1 MSLTKTPQPKS
12 TSGSAQSRAEL
23 APRTRNAL
31 AKGKLPRW
39 AVPATAAGAVILGAA
54 LSTLGGF
61 SVASFA
67 IYAALL
73 FVIGATTATGIV
85 EGARRG
91 KNALA
96 LYLIYGAFILALI
109 PLASVIYTVL
119 EKGLP
124 GMSLHFLTSS
134 MNGVTGAVDNQSVAE
149 GGPVVGGAYHALMGT
164 LLITLWATI
173 ISVPVGMLTAI
184 YLVEYSKG
192 GLLSRAITFFVDV
205 MSGIPSIVAG
215 LFAAAFFGVILGP
228 NARMGIVAA
237 VALSV
242 LMIPTVVRSTEEMLK
257 IVPNEL
263 REASYALG
271 VRRWRTI
278 LKVVIP
284 TAISGIASGVT
295 LAIARVI
302 GETAPILVTAGVA
315 SNINLN
321 VFANWMS
328 TLPTFIYYQIL
339 TPTSPTNID
348 PSIQRAWAAALL
360 LILMVMA
367 LNLVARLVA
376 SIFAPKKGR

>member
-1 MSLTKTPQPKS
+1 MSVMTSNKHSATPTPP
-12 TSGSAQSRAEL
+12 SRK
-23 APRTRNAL
+23 RNSL
-31 AKGKLPRW
+31 SKGKLPRW
-39 AVPATAAGAVILGAA
+39 AVPASAVGAIIIGAA
-54 LSTLGGF
+54 LSTLTGF
-61 SVASFA
+61 SVATFA
-67 IYAALL
+67 IYAAVL
-73 FVIGATTATGIV
+73 FVIAATVLTSVV
-85 EGARRG
+85 EGRRQG
-91 KNALA
+91 RNAMWT
-96 LYLIYGAFILALI
+96 YLIYGSFLLALI
-109 PLASVIYTVL
+109 PLASVLYTVL

-124 GMSLHFLTSS
+124 GMSSHFLFTS
-134 MNGVTGAVDNQSVAE
+134 MNGVTGAVDNQTVAD
-149 GGPVVGGAYHALMGT
+149 GTPVLGGAYHALMGT
-164 LLITLWATI
+164 LLITLWATV

-184 YLVEYSKG
+184 YLVEYGKNGPLSK
-192 GLLSRAITFFVDV
+192 AITFFVDV
-205 MSGIPSIVAG
+205 MTGIPSIVAG
-215 LFAAAFFGVILGP
+215 LFAAAFFGLILGP

-263 REASYALG
+263 REAAYALG

-302 GETAPILVTAGVA
+302 GETAPILVTAGIA
-315 SNINLN
+315 SQINTN

-348 PSIQRAWAAALL
+348 PSVQRAWAAALL

-367 LNLVARLVA
+367 LNLGARLIA
-376 SIFAPKKGR
+376 SLFAPKKGR

>member
-1 MSLTKTPQPKS
+1 MSVMTSNKHSATPTPP
-12 TSGSAQSRAEL
+12 SRK
-23 APRTRNAL
+23 RNSL
-31 AKGKLPRW
+31 SKGKLPRW
-39 AVPATAAGAVILGAA
+39 AVPATAAGAIIIGAA
-54 LSTLGGF
+54 LSTLTGF
-61 SVASFA
+61 SVATFA
-67 IYAALL
+67 IYSAVL
-73 FVIGATTATGIV
+73 FVIAATVLTSAV
-85 EGARRG
+85 EGKRQGR
-91 KNALA
+91 NAMWT
-96 LYLIYGAFILALI
+96 YLIYGSFLLALI
-109 PLASVIYTVL
+109 PLASVLFTVL
-119 EKGLP
+119 EKGHP
-124 GMSLHFLTSS
+124 GMSSHFLFTS
-134 MNGVTGAVDNQSVAE
+134 MNGVTGAVDNQTVAD
-149 GGPVVGGAYHALMGT
+149 GTPVLGGAYHALMGT
-164 LLITLWATI
+164 LLITLWATV

-184 YLVEYSKG
+184 YLVEYGKNGPLSK
-192 GLLSRAITFFVDV
+192 AITFFVDV
-205 MSGIPSIVAG
+205 MTGIPSIVAG
-215 LFAAAFFGVILGP
+215 LFAAAFFGLILGP

-263 REASYALG
+263 REAAYALG

-302 GETAPILVTAGVA
+302 GETAPILVTAGIA
-315 SNINLN
+315 SQINTN

-348 PSIQRAWAAALL
+348 PSVQRAWAAALL

-367 LNLVARLVA
+367 LNLGARLIA
-376 SIFAPKKGR
+376 SLFAPKKGR

>member
-1 MSLTKTPQPKS
+1 MSVMTSNKHSATPTPP
-12 TSGSAQSRAEL
+12 SRK
-23 APRTRNAL
+23 RNSL
-31 AKGKLPRW
+31 SKGKLPRW
-39 AVPATAAGAVILGAA
+39 AVPATAAGAIIIGAA
-54 LSTLGGF
+54 LSTLTGF
-61 SVASFA
+61 SVATFA
-67 IYAALL
+67 IYSAVL
-73 FVIGATTATGIV
+73 FVLAATVITSVV
-85 EGARRG
+85 EGKRQGR
-91 KNALA
+91 NAMWT
-96 LYLIYGAFILALI
+96 YLIYGSFLLALI
-109 PLASVIYTVL
+109 PLASVLYTVL

-124 GMSLHFLTSS
+124 GMSSHFLFTS
-134 MNGVTGAVDNQSVAE
+134 MNGVTGAVDNQTVAD
-149 GGPVVGGAYHALMGT
+149 GTPVLGGAYHALMGT
-164 LLITLWATI
+164 LLITLWATV

-184 YLVEYSKG
+184 YLVEYGKNGPLSK
-192 GLLSRAITFFVDV
+192 AITFFVDV
-205 MSGIPSIVAG
+205 MTGIPSIVAG
-215 LFAAAFFGVILGP
+215 LFAAAFFGLILGP

-263 REASYALG
+263 REAAYALG

-302 GETAPILVTAGVA
+302 GETAPILVTAGIA
-315 SNINLN
+315 SQINTN

-348 PSIQRAWAAALL
+348 PSVQRAWAAALL

-367 LNLVARLVA
+367 LNLGARLIA
-376 SIFAPKKGR
+376 SLFAPKKGR

>member
-1 MSLTKTPQPKS
+1 MSAITTNLNNQSSSNSTPPVRK
-12 TSGSAQSRAEL
+12 
-23 APRTRNAL
+23 RNSL
-31 AKGKLPRW
+31 AKGKLPKW
-39 AVPATAAGAVILGAA
+39 AIWAIAAGSIIIGAA
-54 LSTLGGF
+54 ISTLTGF
-61 SVASFA
+61 SVAAFA
-67 IYAALL
+67 IYSAIIFLVAAS
-73 FVIGATTATGIV
+73 VITSVV
-85 EGARRG
+85 EGKRRG
-91 KNALA
+91 KNAMWT
-96 LYLIYGAFILALI
+96 YLIYAAFILALI
-109 PLASVIYTVL
+109 PLVSVLYTVL

-124 GMSLHFLTSS
+124 GINSSFLFNS
-134 MNGVTGAVDNQSVAE
+134 MNGVTGAIDNQTVANGE
-149 GGPVVGGAYHALMGT
+149 PVIGGAYHAVMGT
-164 LLITLWATI
+164 LLITFWATL
-173 ISVPVGMLTAI
+173 ISVPVGMLTAV
-184 YLVEYSKG
+184 YLVEYGQGKGLSK
-192 GLLSRAITFFVDV
+192 AITFFVDV
-205 MSGIPSIVAG
+205 MTGIPSIVAG
-215 LFAAAFFGVILGP
+215 LFAAAFFGMILGP

-263 REASYALG
+263 REASFALG

-315 SNINLN
+315 SQINMN

-348 PSIQRAWAAALL
+348 PSVQRAWAAALL

-367 LNLVARLVA
+367 LNLIARLVA

>member
-1 MSLTKTPQPKS
+1 MSLTKTNPEQDS
-12 TSGSAQSRAEL
+12 SL
-23 APRTRNAL
+23 APRRRNTL
-31 AKGKLPRW
+31 SKGKLPRW
-39 AVPATAAGAVILGAA
+39 AIPTVAVAAIILGAA

-61 SVASFA
+61 ALASFA

-73 FVIGATTATGIV
+73 FVIGATLTTMVV
-85 EGARRG
+85 EGKRRG

-96 LYLIYGAFILALI
+96 LYLVYGAFILALI

-124 GMSLHFLTSS
+124 GMSMHFLTSS
-134 MNGVTGAVDNQSVAE
+134 MNGVTGAVDNQSVAD
-149 GGPVVGGAYHALMGT
+149 GTPVLGGAYHALMGT
-164 LLITLWATI
+164 LLITLWATV

-192 GLLSRAITFFVDV
+192 GPLAKAITFFVDV
-205 MSGIPSIVAG
+205 MTGIPSIVAG
-215 LFAAAFFGVILGP
+215 LFAAAFFGIILGP

-302 GETAPILVTAGVA
+302 GETAPILVTAGIA

-321 VFANWMS
+321 AFANWMS

-367 LNLVARLVA
+367 LNLAARLVA

>member
-1 MSLTKTPQPKS
+1 MSLTKTNPENE
-12 TSGSAQSRAEL
+12 TAL
-23 APRTRNAL
+23 APRRRNSL

-39 AVPATAAGAVILGAA
+39 AIPAVGAGAIILGAA

-61 SVASFA
+61 AVVTFA

-73 FVIGATTATGIV
+73 FVIGATVITMAV
-85 EGARRG
+85 EGKRRG

-96 LYLIYGAFILALI
+96 LYLVYGAFILALV

-124 GMSLHFLTSS
+124 GMSMHFLTSS
-134 MNGVTGAVDNQSVAE
+134 MNGVTGAVDNQSVAD
-149 GGPVVGGAYHALMGT
+149 GTPVVGGAYHALMGT
-164 LLITLWATI
+164 LLITVWATV

-184 YLVEYSKG
+184 YLVEYAKG
-192 GLLSRAITFFVDV
+192 GILSKAITFFVDV
-205 MSGIPSIVAG
+205 MTGIPSIVAG
-215 LFAAAFFGVILGP
+215 LFAAAFFGIILGP

-302 GETAPILVTAGVA
+302 GETAPILVTAGIA
-315 SNINLN
+315 SSINLN
-321 VFANWMS
+321 AFANWMS

-367 LNLVARLVA
+367 LNLAARLVA

>member
-1 MSLTKTPQPKS
+1 MSLTKTTPQSETP
-12 TSGSAQSRAEL
+12 L
-23 APRTRNAL
+23 APRRRNAL
-31 AKGKLPRW
+31 SKGRMPGW
-39 AVPATAAGAVILGAA
+39 AVPAIAVAAVILGAA

-61 SVASFA
+61 AVASFA

-73 FVIGATTATGIV
+73 FVIGATVATTVI
-85 EGARRG
+85 EGKRRG

-119 EKGLP
+119 DKGLP
-124 GMSLHFLTSS
+124 GLNMHFLTSS

-149 GGPVVGGAYHALMGT
+149 GTPVVGGAYHALMGT

-192 GLLSRAITFFVDV
+192 GPLAKAITFFVDV
-205 MSGIPSIVAG
+205 MTGIPSIVAG
-215 LFAAAFFGVILGP
+215 LFAAAFFGIILGP

-302 GETAPILVTAGVA
+302 GETAPILVTAGIA

-367 LNLVARLVA
+367 LNLIARLVA
-376 SIFAPKKGR
+376 SFFAPKKGR